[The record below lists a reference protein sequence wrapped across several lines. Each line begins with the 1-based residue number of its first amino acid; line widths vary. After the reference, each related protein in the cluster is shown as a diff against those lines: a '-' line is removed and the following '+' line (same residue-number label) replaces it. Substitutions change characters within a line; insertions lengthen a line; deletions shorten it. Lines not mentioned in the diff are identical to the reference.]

1 MRVNKGSNM
10 KLFTKILKAI
20 FIGIIISA
28 VFINVY
34 FCRENHKSVTDIIKN
49 QALIVQ
55 LQAYFNEI
63 NTQRNKLIEDKV
75 TYKLDKVDEN
85 KPSFEY
91 LKSLTVRMTNVMYK
105 NGKKMASTGT
115 GSIVKVTEDFTYI
128 LTNKH
133 VAPTDAKQI
142 FIEKDGK
149 KYKGR
154 VIKNGVTRDL
164 SLVRMV
170 GKIPNTGVVK
180 GFKKTKEQDKIY
192 SVGMYF
198 GFQDIYSEGNVA
210 GWTPNGSR
218 LINMPAIYG
227 CSGSG
232 VYDADGYMVAVVY
245 AVTAYSPFGVDSAKA
260 WCVPYIG
267 IMAFLEEIL

>member
-1 MRVNKGSNM
+1 M
-10 KLFTKILKAI
+10 KKILKATI
-20 FIGIIISA
+20 IELIIGA

-34 FCRENHKSVTDIIKN
+34 FSRENYKTITNVIQN
-49 QALIVQ
+49 QGLILQ
-55 LQAYFNEI
+55 LQGYFNEI
-63 NTQRNKLIEDKV
+63 NAERNKLMENQVDS
-75 TYKLDKVDEN
+75 KLDKVEEN

-133 VAPTDAKQI
+133 VAPIDAKQI

-180 GFKKTKEQDKIY
+180 GLRKVKEQDKIY

-198 GFQDIYSEGNVA
+198 GFQDIYTEGTVA

-218 LINMPAIYG
+218 LVNMPAIYG

-232 VYDADGYMVAVVY
+232 VYDSEGYLVAVVY
-245 AVTAYSPFGVDSAKA
+245 AVTAYNYFGIDSAKA
-260 WCVPYIG
+260 WCVPFIG
-267 IMAFLEEIL
+267 IYTFLEEIL